1 MVENRYVLLYEL
13 TTADNPNGTQM
24 LLDKSLPH
32 CYPSKNA
39 KSMNIHT
46 IKHPLTCIT
55 SHYKAIRTIMKMI
68 MNCAN

>member
-46 IKHPLTCIT
+46 
-55 SHYKAIRTIMKMI
+55 
-68 MNCAN
+68 